1 MFTHKLYIIT
11 ALITILSP
19 ALFGQDEARD
29 IFTRATGQLL
39 TENMELVMDLNITD
53 KKGRVKE
60 KGFVVLAGTF
70 GEVEKTKMVWLK
82 PVAAEGTTVIFTDHP
97 TETGLIEVYTP
108 SNGKIRKLKATPENM
123 EMVGSEAGLSNITA
137 KDPDELDFK
146 LLDMVEFE
154 GKSCYHLE
162 IKAKDSKGAARGD
175 LLVEMLTYRIIQI
188 TVFNENVKKASFINL
203 SDFQPVDGKAQ
214 KVQPMRIV
222 TEDFETKKL
231 TEMRVLKISSR
242 PDLKVEDFTLPDEDS
257 LSEM

>member
-1 MFTHKLYIIT
+1 MYALRLSIFTTLLT
-11 ALITILSP
+11 LVGP
-19 ALFGQDEARD
+19 ALFGQDEAKD
-29 IFTRATGQLL
+29 IFIRATDQLL

-108 SNGKIRKLKATPENM
+108 SNGKIRKLKATSENM
-123 EMVGSEAGLSNITA
+123 EMVGSEAGISNITA
-137 KDPDELDFK
+137 QDPEELDFE
-146 LLDMVEFE
+146 LMDMQDIN
-154 GKSCYHLE
+154 GNSCYH
-162 IKAKDSKGAARGD
+162 IKVMAKDSDGDARGE
-175 LLVEMLTYRIIQI
+175 LLVEELTYRIVQI
-188 TVFNENVKKASFINL
+188 TVFDKHGKKASFINL
-203 SDFQPVDGKAQ
+203 SDFQPVNGHAR

-222 TEDFETKKL
+222 TENFETKKL
-231 TEMRVLKISSR
+231 TEMRVLKITSR
-242 PDLKVEDFTLPDEDS
+242 SDLKEEDFVLPDEGS